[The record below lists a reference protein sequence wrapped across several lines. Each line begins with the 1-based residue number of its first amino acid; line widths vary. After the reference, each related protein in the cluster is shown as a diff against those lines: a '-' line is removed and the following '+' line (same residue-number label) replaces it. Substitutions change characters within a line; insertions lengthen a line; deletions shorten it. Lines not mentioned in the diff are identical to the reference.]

1 MAVAYE
7 LTELPQILTAALATP
22 KRDRAAVV
30 RSYDETS
37 DTFYAHFFGR
47 GFSTYSVPVR
57 AGDTD
62 PLLLLVETDSDRVVG
77 MQIEHF
83 LRSFVPSHPRAA
95 QWLAG
100 AEWRSAT
107 RRAPTRPTT
116 DADPMQ
122 ELVDSLSDL
131 AGAAD

>member
-1 MAVAYE
+1 MAGAFEVRD
-7 LTELPQILTAALATP
+7 LPGILTTALATP
-22 KRDRAAVV
+22 QRDRAALV

-37 DTFYAHFFGR
+37 DTFYAHFCGR
-47 GFSTYSVPVR
+47 GFSTYSVPVHD
-57 AGDTD
+57 GDTD

-95 QWLAG
+95 QSLAG

-107 RRAPTRPTT
+107 RRARTRPTT
-116 DADPMQ
+116 NADPMEQ
-122 ELVDSLSDL
+122 LVDSLSGL